1 MQQLSIMLAF
11 ILILRDQ
18 TTFPTDL
25 THALFAPKYDTD
37 INMRPHTRVRKK
49 QTGLKSQKRSVFFPF
64 Q

>member
-11 ILILRDQ
+11 ILILKYQ
-18 TTFPTDL
+18 TTFRTKL
-25 THALFAPKYDTD
+25 THALFAPQYDTY

-49 QTGLKSQKRSVFFPF
+49 QTDLKSQKRSVFFAF